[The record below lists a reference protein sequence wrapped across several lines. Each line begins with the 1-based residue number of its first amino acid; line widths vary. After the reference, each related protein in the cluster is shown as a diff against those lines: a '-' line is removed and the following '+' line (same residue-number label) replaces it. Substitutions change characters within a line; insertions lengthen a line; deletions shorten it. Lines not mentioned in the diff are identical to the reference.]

1 MYKAALREHS
11 FPLFNR
17 RITGPC
23 RAKLS
28 ATHQHLEIKTPQPT
42 LQRLRLEYGSWII
55 SDNTDSSAGRR
66 ETGKG
71 KSIRTSEF
79 CILIIPISTF
89 IYMYLY
95 ICIYI

>member
-1 MYKAALREHS
+1 MYKTALREHS

-42 LQRLRLEYGSWII
+42 LRRLRLEYGSWII
-55 SDNTDSSAGRR
+55 SEGQHRHSAA
-66 ETGKG
+66 EGKQEKG
-71 KSIRTSEF
+71 NPFKDF
-79 CILIIPISTF
+79 
-89 IYMYLY
+89 
-95 ICIYI
+95 